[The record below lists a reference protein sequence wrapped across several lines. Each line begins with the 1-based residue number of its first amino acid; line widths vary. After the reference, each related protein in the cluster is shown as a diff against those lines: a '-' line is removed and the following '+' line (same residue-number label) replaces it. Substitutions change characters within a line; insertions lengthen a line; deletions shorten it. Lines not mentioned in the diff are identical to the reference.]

1 MCLDGAQELEA
12 GAKSVRHDGRNFHAD
27 GGLFGGLTETMS
39 RIVILVLRVRLNVT
53 THV

>member
-12 GAKSVRHDGRNFHAD
+12 GAKACAMMKEFHAD

-39 RIVILVLRVRLNVT
+39 RIVIWVLRVRLNVT
-53 THV
+53 MHA

>member
-12 GAKSVRHDGRNFHAD
+12 SAKACHDGRNFHAD

-39 RIVILVLRVRLNVT
+39 RIVIWVLRVRLNVT
-53 THV
+53 MHA